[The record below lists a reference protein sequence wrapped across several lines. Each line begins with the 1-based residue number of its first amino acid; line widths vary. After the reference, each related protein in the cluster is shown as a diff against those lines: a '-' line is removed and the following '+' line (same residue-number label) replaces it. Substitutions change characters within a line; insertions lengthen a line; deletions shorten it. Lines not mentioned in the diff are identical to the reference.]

1 MSVVPPAGTHS
12 YCTEG
17 EYLLATPVP
26 LYVIALARLVLHYT
40 SHTFF
45 LNKMFTKSATAL
57 RHSHVARFVL
67 CCSSSPAAR
76 LLICCSRDSQHRPQ
90 PHTPRFDEASDIE
103 LAQMSEPRINLDK
116 CQRECLHYG
125 SSLDGEDGTGGSLA
139 RRQCGASFVFATSK
153 YGIACVCFVPY
164 RKPTLWLRISGI
176 TRQLLFSYAAAF
188 HPSSPRTQRM
198 SDSIPR
204 HRGQVHLM
212 LLHFITGCCIG
223 ASYRTHSWQTESR
236 HCLFLAASSCRSCYP
251 LRYPCP
257 CLRYCVPFAI
267 ALPRLAPSF
276 TDVLPYRLLL
286 LHLNSRLHA
295 RRQYRTSVT
304 LMMALHDVARHSVP
318 SSIEIGTREYKNPL
332 CRNPSGFA
340 TEVF

>member
-1 MSVVPPAGTHS
+1 MIP
-12 YCTEG
+12 
-17 EYLLATPVP
+17 
-26 LYVIALARLVLHYT
+26 
-40 SHTFF
+40 FF
-45 LNKMFTKSATAL
+45 FCI
-57 RHSHVARFVL
+57 
-67 CCSSSPAAR
+67 CCSSNPAAR
-76 LLICCSRDSQHRPQ
+76 LSNVAPETRNIVPSPK
-90 PHTPRFDEASDIE
+90 P
-103 LAQMSEPRINLDK
+103 
-116 CQRECLHYG
+116 QRECLHYG

-153 YGIACVCFVPY
+153 YGIASVCFVPY

-176 TRQLLFSYAAAF
+176 THQLLFSYAAAF

-223 ASYRTHSWQTESR
+223 AFYRTHSWQTESR
-236 HCLFLAASSCRSCYP
+236 HCLYLAASSCRSCYP

-257 CLRYCVPFAI
+257 CLRCCVPFAI

>member
-1 MSVVPPAGTHS
+1 M
-12 YCTEG
+12 
-17 EYLLATPVP
+17 LL
-26 LYVIALARLVLHYT
+26 LRLR
-40 SHTFF
+40 STF
-45 LNKMFTKSATAL
+45 
-57 RHSHVARFVL
+57 
-67 CCSSSPAAR
+67 
-76 LLICCSRDSQHRPQ
+76 IQCCSRDSQHRPHPQ
-90 PHTPRFDEASDIE
+90 APRFDEASDIE

-125 SSLDGEDGTGGSLA
+125 CSLDGEDGTGGSLA

-164 RKPTLWLRISGI
+164 RKPTLRLRVSGI

-188 HPSSPRTQRM
+188 HPSSTRTQRM

-223 ASYRTHSWQTESR
+223 AFYRTHSWQTESL
-236 HCLFLAASSCRSCYP
+236 HCLYLAAPSCRSCYP

-304 LMMALHDVARHSVP
+304 LMMALHDVARHAVP
-318 SSIEIGTREYKNPL
+318 SSIKIGTREYKILCTETLRDSPRRFFAHARQHLTAHIPL
-332 CRNPSGFA
+332 GNLGHFLKSVRGRSGGGQCQTRRKNF
-340 TEVF
+340 FP

>member
-40 SHTFF
+40 SHT
-45 LNKMFTKSATAL
+45 LT
-57 RHSHVARFVL
+57 
-67 CCSSSPAAR
+67 
-76 LLICCSRDSQHRPQ
+76 
-90 PHTPRFDEASDIE
+90 
-103 LAQMSEPRINLDK
+103 
-116 CQRECLHYG
+116 
-125 SSLDGEDGTGGSLA
+125 
-139 RRQCGASFVFATSK
+139 
-153 YGIACVCFVPY
+153 
-164 RKPTLWLRISGI
+164 
-176 TRQLLFSYAAAF
+176 
-188 HPSSPRTQRM
+188 
-198 SDSIPR
+198 
-204 HRGQVHLM
+204 
-212 LLHFITGCCIG
+212 
-223 ASYRTHSWQTESR
+223 
-236 HCLFLAASSCRSCYP
+236 
-251 LRYPCP
+251 
-257 CLRYCVPFAI
+257 
-267 ALPRLAPSF
+267 RLAPSF

-340 TEVF
+340 TEVFGTRTTASYRTYSALKFGAFSGARPRAVGGWSVPNKEKKLFPLTLFL